1 MSTDLERN
9 PAQRDDG
16 AEARV
21 VRGLMPPHLVLHEF
35 LEKETLAALLEFT
48 LAHESAFAPSALGF
62 DEGKINP
69 EIRVSTGTRDFGQF
83 KPILISKILPLV
95 PHMVGKLRTTP
106 VRAPGLELELVAHNQ
121 GAFYKRHIDTQTASD
136 RKSLRVLSGVY
147 YFHAVPKAFTGGE
160 LRLYAIG
167 AENAPFVDIAPE
179 RNSLLVFPSWAP
191 HEVRPI
197 SCSSGRFID
206 SRFAIN
212 CWVHRSNS
220 DKT

>member
-1 MSTDLERN
+1 M
-9 PAQRDDG
+9 
-16 AEARV
+16 
-21 VRGLMPPHLVLHEF
+21 
-35 LEKETLAALLEFT
+35 
-48 LAHESAFAPSALGF
+48 
-62 DEGKINP
+62 
-69 EIRVSTGTRDFGQF
+69 VSSNRFSYLRF
-83 KPILISKILPLV
+83 LPLV

-206 SRFAIN
+206 FALCHQLLGTSIQQRQDLVADVQSTGQT
-212 CWVHRSNS
+212 CTICVA
-220 DKT
+220 T